1 MANTPPK
8 ATLPDIICQN
18 IKKDITQQILR
29 PGDHINVRE
38 LAQRYGTSETPVK
51 LALNRLI
58 SEKIIVNFPRQGMQV
73 RTIQPDE
80 VEEIFDMR
88 LMLDLYYTQK
98 IITAVNYN
106 DRLRQALQTN
116 VTEHMALVQAL
127 TPDSPVEEYI
137 KNYEYDT
144 QFHELYLKCSGCQK
158 IVDIYHY
165 ICPFQYSN
173 YIFHRQSKNKDITGV
188 KEHEMIL
195 QAIFNEDEAALREAL
210 TVHMLNAKHAVG
222 LILKVDQIL

>member
-8 ATLPDIICQN
+8 ATLSDIICQS

-29 PGDHINVRE
+29 PGDRINVRE

-116 VTEHMALVQAL
+116 VQEHMALIQTL
-127 TPDSPVEEYI
+127 TPESPVEEYI

-165 ICPFQYSN
+165 ISPFQYSN

-195 QAIFNEDEAALREAL
+195 QAILDEDEQGLRQAL
-210 TVHMLNAKHAVG
+210 TTHMLNAKHAVG